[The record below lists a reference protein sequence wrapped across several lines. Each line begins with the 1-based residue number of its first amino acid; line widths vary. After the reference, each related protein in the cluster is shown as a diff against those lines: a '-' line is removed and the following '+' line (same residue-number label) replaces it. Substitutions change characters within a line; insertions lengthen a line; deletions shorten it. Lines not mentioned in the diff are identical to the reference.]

1 MDLNRCVLINVL
13 FFNSLSG
20 QGLLVFILQNL
31 SIGRKTIHKEII
43 FADECSSGIE
53 NGLLPTGV
61 RHSQQCG
68 FKPNK

>member
-1 MDLNRCVLINVL
+1 MGVTSHFLFNVL
-13 FFNSLSG
+13 FFSVLTG
-20 QGLLVFILQNL
+20 VRLKVFVLDNL

-68 FKPNK
+68 IKPN